1 MFIAVVQILM
11 TQGDEGGVDM
21 QKRRLGRT
29 GLEVSVLGYGAG
41 AVGGLFTKGA
51 AADQERAVVRAI
63 EAGIN
68 YFDTAA
74 LYGNGES
81 EKNLGRVLNALKAD
95 VIVGTKVRLSAEHR
109 ADVAKAI
116 EQGMNDSL
124 RRMGRDHVDLFQLHN
139 PLVAKDAG
147 DKLDINIALEQVAPA
162 LEKLRKAGKTR
173 FIGFSGVGETAAL
186 HRAIDSKLFDTVQVV
201 YNALNPS
208 AGGAMPKGAPG
219 QDYGRLLDKAKAA
232 DMGTIIIRALAGG
245 ALSGTAERHPLAMQ
259 SVDPIG
265 SAPDFS
271 GDVARA
277 QALEPL
283 VRESKSADLTE
294 LAERFVIA
302 HPAVSTMLVGYSTL
316 GQLEAAIAAV
326 NKGPLPEAILRQVA

>member
-1 MFIAVVQILM
+1 
-11 TQGDEGGVDM
+11 M

-51 AADQERAVVRAI
+51 AADQERAIARAI

-81 EKNLGRVLNALKAD
+81 EKNLGRVLKALKAN
-95 VIVGTKVRLSAEHR
+95 VVVGTKVRLSAEHR
-109 ADVAKAI
+109 ANVGKAI

-124 RRMGRDHVDLFQLHN
+124 ARMGRDHVDLFQLHN
-139 PLVAKDAG
+139 PLVATDGG
-147 DKLDINIALEQVAPA
+147 DKLAIDIALNEVAPA

-186 HRAIDSKLFDTVQVV
+186 HQAIDSKLFDTVQVV

-219 QDYGRLLDKAKAA
+219 QDYGRMLEKAKAA

-245 ALSGTAERHPLAMQ
+245 ALSGTEQRHPLAMQ
-259 SVDPIG
+259 AVDPIG
-265 SAPDFS
+265 SSPSFS

-277 QALEPL
+277 RELEPL
-283 VRESKSADLTE
+283 VLDSGSSSLTE

-316 GQLEAAIAAV
+316 DHLEAAITAV
-326 NKGPLPEAILRQVA
+326 NKGPLPEAALKRIA

>member
-1 MFIAVVQILM
+1 
-11 TQGDEGGVDM
+11 M

-74 LYGNGES
+74 IYGNGES
-81 EKNLGRVLNALKAD
+81 EKNLGRVLKSLNAD
-95 VIVGTKVRLSAEHR
+95 VVVGTKVRLKAEHR
-109 ADVAKAI
+109 GNVAKAI

-124 RRMGRDHVDLFQLHN
+124 SRMGCDHVDLFQLHN
-139 PLVAKDAG
+139 PLAAKDA
-147 DKLDINIALEQVAPA
+147 DDRLAIDIALNEVAPA
-162 LEKLRKAGKTR
+162 LEKLKKAGKTR

-186 HRAIDSKLFDTVQVV
+186 HQAIDSKLFDTVQVV

-219 QDYGRLLDKAKAA
+219 QDYDRLLEKARAA

-245 ALSGTAERHPLAMQ
+245 ALSGTEQRHPLAMQ
-259 SVDPIG
+259 SVAPIG

-277 QALEPL
+277 QALAPL
-283 VRESKSADLTE
+283 LGDSGSADLTE
-294 LAERFVIA
+294 FAERFVIA

-316 GQLEAAIAAV
+316 DHLEAAIAAV
-326 NKGPLPEAILRQVA
+326 NKGPLADAVLKRIV

>member
-1 MFIAVVQILM
+1 M
-11 TQGDEGGVDM
+11 E
-21 QKRRLGRT
+21 KRRLGRT

-41 AVGGLFTKGA
+41 AVGGLFTKGDA
-51 AADQERAVVRAI
+51 VDQERAAARAI

-81 EKNLGRVLNALKAD
+81 ERNLGRVLKALKAD
-95 VIVGTKVRLSAEHR
+95 VVVGTKVRLSAGHR
-109 ADVAKAI
+109 ADVGKAI
-116 EQGMNDSL
+116 EQGMDDSL

-139 PLVAKDAG
+139 PLVARDGG
-147 DKLDINIALEQVAPA
+147 DQLAIDIALNEVAPA

-186 HRAIDSKLFDTVQVV
+186 HRAVESGVFDTVQVV

-208 AGGAMPKGAPG
+208 AGGPLPKGAPG
-219 QDYGRLLDKAKAA
+219 QDYGRLLERAKAA
-232 DMGTIIIRALAGG
+232 DMGTIVIRALAGG
-245 ALSGTAERHPLAMQ
+245 ALSGTADRHPLAMQ
-259 SVDPIG
+259 DVAPIG
-265 SAPDFS
+265 SAPSFA

-277 QALEPL
+277 RALEPL
-283 VRESKSADLTE
+283 LREGVAGSLTE
-294 LAERFVIA
+294 LAERFVIS

-316 GQLEAAIAAV
+316 DQLEAAIAAV
-326 NKGPLPEAILRQVA
+326 EKGPLPDAVLKRIA

>member
-1 MFIAVVQILM
+1 
-11 TQGDEGGVDM
+11 M
-21 QKRRLGRT
+21 QKRKLGRT

-41 AVGGLFTKGA
+41 AVGGLFTKGT
-51 AADQERAVVRAI
+51 AADQERAAARAI
-63 EAGIN
+63 EAGVN

-81 EKNLGRVLNALKAD
+81 ERNLGRVLKALKAD
-95 VIVGTKVRLSAEHR
+95 VVVGTKVRLSAEHR

-116 EQGMNDSL
+116 AQGMDDSL

-139 PLVAKDAG
+139 PLVAKDGG
-147 DKLDINIALEQVAPA
+147 DNLAIDVALNEVAPA

-173 FIGFSGVGETAAL
+173 FIGLSGVGETAAL
-186 HRAIDSKLFDTVQVV
+186 QRAIDSKLFDTIQVV

-208 AGGAMPKGAPG
+208 AGGPMPKGAPG
-219 QDYGRLLDKAKAA
+219 QDYGRLLDRAKAA

-245 ALSGTAERHPLAMQ
+245 ALAGTAERHPLAMQ
-259 SVDPIG
+259 VVDPIG
-265 SAPDFS
+265 SAPDFAA
-271 GDVARA
+271 DVARA
-277 QALEPL
+277 KELEPL
-283 VRESKSADLTE
+283 VREGVAGSLTE

-316 GQLEAAIAAV
+316 DQLEAAIAAV
-326 NKGPLPEAILRQVA
+326 NKGPLPETTLKRVAS

>member
-1 MFIAVVQILM
+1 
-11 TQGDEGGVDM
+11 M
-21 QKRRLGRT
+21 QKRKLGRT

-81 EKNLGRVLNALKAD
+81 EKNLGRVLNALKPD

-109 ADVAKAI
+109 GDVAEAI

-147 DKLDINIALEQVAPA
+147 DKLDIDIALEQVAPA

-186 HRAIDSKLFDTVQVV
+186 HRAIDSRLFDTVQVV

-245 ALSGTAERHPLAMQ
+245 ALAGTAERHPLAMQ
-259 SVDPIG
+259 AVDPIG
-265 SAPDFS
+265 SAPNFS

-283 VRESKSADLTE
+283 VRESASADLTE

-316 GQLEAAIAAV
+316 GHLEAAIAAV
-326 NKGPLPEAILRQVA
+326 NKGPLPDEILRQVA

>member
-1 MFIAVVQILM
+1 
-11 TQGDEGGVDM
+11 M

-51 AADQERAVVRAI
+51 AADQERAIARAI
-63 EAGIN
+63 DAGIN

-81 EKNLGRVLNALKAD
+81 EKNLGRVLKALKAN
-95 VIVGTKVRLSAEHR
+95 VVVGTKVRLSAEHR
-109 ADVAKAI
+109 ANVGKAI

-124 RRMGRDHVDLFQLHN
+124 SRMGCDHVDLFQLHN

-147 DKLDINIALEQVAPA
+147 DKLAIDIALNEVAPA
-162 LEKLRKAGKTR
+162 LEKLKKAGKTR

-186 HRAIDSKLFDTVQVV
+186 HQAIDSKLFDTVQVV

-219 QDYGRLLDKAKAA
+219 QDYGRLLDKAQAA

-245 ALSGTAERHPLAMQ
+245 ALSGTEQRHPLAMQ

-265 SAPDFS
+265 SAPNFS
-271 GDVARA
+271 SDVARA
-277 QALEPL
+277 KELEPL
-283 VRESKSADLTE
+283 VRDSGSSNLTE

-316 GQLEAAIAAV
+316 DHLEAAIAAV
-326 NKGPLPEAILRQVA
+326 NKGPLPETVLKKIA